1 MRHSNRARASSEKH
15 GNRQKAGAQGPGKAY
30 WLFGTHAVSA
40 AIRNKNRTILQV
52 LATEDAASALRKTS
66 GTPGGPIRVEIGLL
80 DPRSLPPGL
89 AERAVHQGLVA
100 QVLPLPEPDAALLE
114 DPTTRLVVVL
124 DQVTDPQNIGTILRN
139 CAVFGVDA
147 VVAPRHHTPRETGA
161 LAKAASGALE
171 IVPVIRVA
179 NLSRTI
185 DRMKK
190 AGFFVVGLDGNAQTA
205 IADYAPLGRCALV
218 AGAEGSGLR
227 RLVSENCDATAAL
240 PVAERARAGGVD
252 SLNVGVAIAVALH
265 ELVRHQ

>member
-1 MRHSNRARASSEKH
+1 MRHSNRRHPRSETT
-15 GNRQKAGAQGPGKAY
+15 GNRQKVATQGPGNAY

-40 AIRNKNRTILQV
+40 AISNKNRTILQI
-52 LATEDAASALRKTS
+52 LATDAAAATLRKAS
-66 GTPGGPIRVEIGLL
+66 GATGGATRPEIGPLN
-80 DPRSLPPGL
+80 PRSLPVGI

-100 QVLPLPEPDAALLE
+100 QVLPLNEPDPALLE
-114 DPTTRLVVVL
+114 DPATRLVVVL

-147 VVAPRHHTPRETGA
+147 VVAPRHHTPGETGA

-190 AGFFVVGLDGNAQTA
+190 TGFFVIGLDGNANNA
-205 IADYAPLGRCALV
+205 IADYAPLGRCVLV

-227 RLVSENCDATAAL
+227 RLVSENCDATVAL
-240 PVAERARAGGVD
+240 PVAERARAAGVD
-252 SLNVGVAIAVALH
+252 SLNVGTAIAVALH
-265 ELVRHQ
+265 ELVHHQ